1 MLNGFT
7 FNTHKPTVS
16 ALYLVDRGAQGRWY
30 RWYNAQTDQWGRCG
44 IDMDEAVQNKDK
56 TALDFFPW
64 VGPLTGPNFAT
75 NKPVVEVT
83 DTPAPK
89 ATKVKQP
96 AKKMAKMRGV
106 KQVIGDTK
114 VYSIMKSKAKIVHPD
129 GTVWFREDRQKW
141 VAMWNGKQEAA
152 RPTAE
157 ACLKFLT
164 KKYGVTGTVIP
175 KE

>member
-1 MLNGFT
+1 MLDSFT

-64 VGPLTGPNFAT
+64 VGPLTGPNFKT

-141 VAMWNGKQEAA
+141 VAQWNGKQEAA
-152 RPTAE
+152 RPTVE